1 MVQSPPANA
10 GDEKDAG
17 LIPGL
22 GRSPGVG
29 NGNLFRYSFLDNPMD
44 RGAWLTT
51 VYVAAK
57 SRTQLRDSHFQLIS
71 GRALPG
77 VQGVIA
83 MPRPGQGCV
92 KGNGEGA
99 SKDHLWVRGEEH
111 FQRIVS
117 HVLSRCWG
125 WASGGERR
133 PGQARRVLS
142 RAEASS
148 VGALLKGFQG
158 PFSHPNIPSLL
169 LLSSC
174 FHCGFSKAV
183 LGV

>member
-1 MVQSPPANA
+1 
-10 GDEKDAG
+10 
-17 LIPGL
+17 
-22 GRSPGVG
+22 
-29 NGNLFRYSFLDNPMD
+29 MD

-51 VYVAAK
+51 AYGAAK
-57 SRTQLRDSHFQLIS
+57 IRTQLRDSHFQLIS

-77 VQGVIA
+77 IQGNIA
-83 MPRPGQGCV
+83 PPVPGQGCV

-133 PGQARRVLS
+133 PSQARHVLS
-142 RAEASS
+142 RAEAGS